1 MEKRSLPLRHS
12 LVAALGGFLFGFD
25 TAVISGVEKS
35 IQSLWSLTGFAHGFT
50 VASALIGTVIGSMI
64 AGYPSE
70 RYGRKKVL
78 AAIGFLYLFTSLG
91 TALTSS
97 WLPFIIFRFL
107 GGVGVGASSV
117 VGPMYISEIA
127 PAKSRGR
134 LVALFQFNIVCGILT
149 AFLSNYL
156 LVGAGEN
163 AWRIMLGVQA
173 VPALVFF
180 LLVFAVPESPRWLLK
195 MKRKDEA
202 RAVLGALGEAGVD
215 QEVREIEES
224 LRSEEGPAEH
234 LFTKR
239 YSRPILYAVGLAMF
253 NQLAGINAIMYYAP
267 RIFEMTGLSKDS
279 AFLQAVSIGV
289 TNMIFTMLAISVID
303 RFGRRTLLI
312 IGSAGMVV
320 FLGLVSRAFFLQD
333 FGSYAVMVYLVG
345 FIAFFAFSQGAV
357 IWVFIS
363 EIFPNR
369 VRAMGQTLGSS
380 THWVMAAL
388 ISWTF
393 PVIAESSTLGGA
405 YAFLLFASMMFLQL
419 LFAWK
424 VLPETKGKSLE
435 DIQKEL
441 RIA

>member
-1 MEKRSLPLRHS
+1 
-12 LVAALGGFLFGFD
+12 
-25 TAVISGVEKS
+25 
-35 IQSLWSLTGFAHGFT
+35 
-50 VASALIGTVIGSMI
+50 
-64 AGYPSE
+64 
-70 RYGRKKVL
+70 
-78 AAIGFLYLFTSLG
+78 
-91 TALTSS
+91 
-97 WLPFIIFRFL
+97 
-107 GGVGVGASSV
+107 
-117 VGPMYISEIA
+117 
-127 PAKSRGR
+127 
-134 LVALFQFNIVCGILT
+134 
-149 AFLSNYL
+149 
-156 LVGAGEN
+156 
-163 AWRIMLGVQA
+163 
-173 VPALVFF
+173 
-180 LLVFAVPESPRWLLK
+180 
-195 MKRKDEA
+195 
-202 RAVLGALGEAGVD
+202 
-215 QEVREIEES
+215 
-224 LRSEEGPAEH
+224 
-234 LFTKR
+234 
-239 YSRPILYAVGLAMF
+239 MF